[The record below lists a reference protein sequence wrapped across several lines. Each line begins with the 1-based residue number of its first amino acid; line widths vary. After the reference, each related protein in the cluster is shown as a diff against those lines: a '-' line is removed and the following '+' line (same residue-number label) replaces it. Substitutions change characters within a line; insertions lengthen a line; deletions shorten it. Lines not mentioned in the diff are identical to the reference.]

1 MAVLYRRWSIQALST
16 AGALLLWVSACG
28 DSGIEPNMP
37 AAITLSPSS
46 ISFTTIGQSQQLT
59 PQVADQTGNP
69 LPSAQV
75 RWATSDAAVATVT
88 AGGLVTAQ
96 GFGSAEV
103 TATAGAVSTTA
114 SVVVLRTPT
123 QLEKIT
129 GDGQVGIA
137 GQPLPD
143 PLVVEVV
150 DADGNPVSGAV
161 VNFTVTQGGGS
172 LGTESVTSGL
182 DGTASTS
189 FTLGT
194 VAGAPQLVLASV
206 ETASLSAVFS
216 AIAVA
221 GPPASIK
228 ALGGINQQAP
238 PGAPVPTPP
247 SVRVQDV
254 NDNPVVGVTVTF
266 EPISGGG
273 SVAGSVTTTNPNGI
287 AQVGTWRLGSSGT
300 NQLRATAALPGLAGN
315 PVTFTATVSESAY
328 DITVRFL
335 GSATQAQRQ
344 VVNRARARWETLV
357 TGDLS
362 DVPVT
367 VGAGDCGSNSPAVNE
382 PVDDLLLFVTI
393 EPIDGPGNVLGSA
406 GPCFVRNLGDLP
418 IMGAILLDSE
428 DLADIEAE
436 GLLDELILH
445 EMAHVMGFGS
455 VWVEQGLLADASL
468 PPGTGTDPHFTG
480 AQARAEF
487 DALGGDAY
495 EGNKVPVENTGGQGT
510 ADGHWRESVFG
521 NELMTGFINEGENPL
536 SRVTLASLADQGYV
550 VNISGADPYTLLLAL
565 RAAGETTRLE
575 LGNDLLRVPI
585 KRVDSSGRIVG
596 RQ

>member
-1 MAVLYRRWSIQALST
+1 MAVLYKRCSIQVLSS
-16 AGALLLWVSACG
+16 AGALLMGVSACG
-28 DSGIEPNMP
+28 DSGIGPNLP
-37 AAITLSPSS
+37 ATITLTPSS
-46 ISFTTIGQSQQLT
+46 ISFTTIGQTQQLS
-59 PQVADQTGNP
+59 PQVADQSGNP
-69 LPSAQV
+69 LPNAQV
-75 RWATSDAAVATVT
+75 SWSSSDAAVATVT
-88 AGGLVTAQ
+88 SDGVVTAQ

-103 TATAGAVSTTA
+103 TATAGTVSASA
-114 SVVVLRTPT
+114 SVAVLRTPN

-129 GDGQVGIA
+129 GDGQVGTA
-137 GQPLPD
+137 GQPLPS
-143 PLVVEVV
+143 PLMVEVD
-150 DADGNPVSGAV
+150 DADGNPVAGAIV
-161 VNFTVTQGGGS
+161 DFTVAQGGG
-172 LGTESVTSGL
+172 TVATQTATTAA
-182 DGTASTS
+182 DGRASTT

-194 VAGAPQLVLASV
+194 VAGAPQLVVASV

-221 GPPASIK
+221 GPPASIE
-228 ALGGINQQAP
+228 ALAGINQQAP
-238 PGAPVPTPP
+238 AGAPVPTPP
-247 SVRVQDV
+247 SVQVQDV
-254 NDNPVVGVTVTF
+254 NGNPVVGVTVTF
-266 EPISGGG
+266 QPVSGGG
-273 SVAGSVTTTNPNGI
+273 SVTGGVTTTNAHGI
-287 AQVGTWRLGSSGT
+287 AQVGTWTLGSSGP
-300 NQLRATAALPGLAGN
+300 NQLQASAAVAGLAGN

-357 TGDLS
+357 TGDLP

-367 VGAGDCGSNSPAVNE
+367 IGAGDCGSNSPAVSE
-382 PVDDLLLFVTI
+382 TVDDLLMFVTI
-393 EPIDGPGNVLGSA
+393 QPIDGPGNVLGSA

-418 IMGAILLDSE
+418 ILGAILLDSE
-428 DLADIEAE
+428 DLTVIEAE

-468 PPGTGTDPHFTG
+468 PPGTGTDPHFIG
-480 AQARAEF
+480 GQARAEF

-521 NELMTGFINEGENPL
+521 NELMTGFINEGDNPL

-565 RAAGETTRLE
+565 RAAGEAPRIE
-575 LGNDLLRVPI
+575 LGNDLLQVPI
-585 KRVDSSGRIVG
+585 KRVDSSGRVVG
-596 RQ
+596 RR